1 MKIALLVT
9 DNREPFREY
18 NKTIPWFGTAPA
30 ALLQGF
36 AKLPD
41 LEVHVVSCTQR
52 PMKSPEK
59 LADNIYFHS
68 LLVPKIGWMRTGYY
82 GCIRA
87 VRPKLKEIKPDLVH
101 GQGTER
107 DCALSA
113 VFSGYPN
120 VLTIHGNMRLI
131 AKINRARP
139 LGFYWLAAKLE
150 ALTLPR
156 TDGIVCI
163 SDYTQEAVRALAK
176 KTWVVP
182 NAVDDSFFE
191 IRSVPTSP
199 SRIICV
205 GNVDRRKNQNA
216 LISALDELA
225 ASKNF
230 ELIFLGQAYS
240 QSAYAREF
248 LEMVTARPWCRYKGF
263 VDREGLKK
271 QLATATGL
279 ILPSL
284 EDNCPMVILE
294 AMAAGVPVAAA
305 RVGGVPGLVRDRDTG
320 LLFDPR
326 DQSAMAA
333 AVRELL
339 ETSGQTRA
347 VRAKEEALA
356 RFHPE
361 TIALQHEAIYREVIS
376 ETRER

>member
-1 MKIALLVT
+1 MKIALLTT
-9 DNREPFREY
+9 DNREPTREY
-18 NKTIPWFGTAPA
+18 NKTVPWFGTAPTS
-30 ALLQGF
+30 LLQGF
-36 AKLPD
+36 AKLPG

-68 LLVPKIGWMRTGYY
+68 LTVSRIGWMRTGYL

-87 VRPKLKEIKPDLVH
+87 IRRKLQEIKPDMVH

-107 DCALSA
+107 ECALSA

-131 AKINRARP
+131 AKVNRARP
-139 LGFYWLAAKLE
+139 FSFYWLAAKLE
-150 ALTLPR
+150 TLTLPR

-163 SDYTQEAVRALAK
+163 SNYTQEAVRALAK

-191 IRSVPTSP
+191 ISSIPASP
-199 SRIICV
+199 PRILCV
-205 GNVDRRKNQNA
+205 GNVDQRKNQNA
-216 LISALDELA
+216 LIRALDEIQEGHD
-225 ASKNF
+225 F

-240 QSAYAREF
+240 RSAYAREF
-248 LEMVTARPWCRYKGF
+248 LEMVTTRPWCRYRGF
-263 VDREGLKK
+263 VDRDGLKQ

-284 EDNCPMVILE
+284 EDNCPMVLLE

-305 RVGGVPGLVRDRDTG
+305 CVGGIPDLVRQDETG
-320 LLFDPR
+320 LLFDPLNPP
-326 DQSAMAA
+326 AMAA

-339 ETSGQTRA
+339 ENSGQTRA
-347 VRAKEEALA
+347 IRAKKEAHA
-356 RFHPE
+356 RFHSE
-361 TIALQHEAIYREVIS
+361 IIARQHEAIYREVLS
-376 ETRER
+376 SSGN